1 MKVVAPLV
9 IGAAIVAAVFT
20 LSPAPGAAPTDVILR
35 AASAPVVVGAW
46 SVVADTTAAGGSRLA
61 NTDLRVVRPAAA
73 LAAPAHYVE
82 LTFTADAGTGYRLWL
97 RGKAAGNKYEN
108 DSVFV
113 QFSDSVTAAGASTWR
128 IGTTSATSVNLEDC
142 SGCGLAGWG
151 WQDNGYGGLGPLVY
165 FQASG
170 THRIRM
176 QPREDGLSI
185 DQVVLSPTTYRDRS
199 PGALKNDTTILTGG
213 STPPGPISLVRW
225 PYLQQVLDRSAVI
238 VWASRSAGPAHARVG
253 GRDFPA
259 VTTPYLRART
269 GLSYD
274 YYQHEAT
281 ITGLT
286 PGTTYAYDIFITNV
300 DVNSWADQLTTAP
313 VPGTGTTRFIVFG
326 DSGTGSSAQRTLAS
340 LMNNDT
346 FGLALHVGD
355 IAYGNSGGTG
365 DANYATFQ
373 SWVFDIYRNWLRRR
387 PFFPS
392 PGNHDTRATTDWG
405 RAYLDLFVLPDE
417 AGAGAY
423 PDHAERYYSFDY
435 GPVHFVALD
444 TERAFQDTARRAEQL
459 RWLDAD
465 LAATS
470 QPWKVAYFHRSPF
483 SSGEEHGPDLTVQ
496 QAFSPLFEKHG
507 VQLALSGHDHGYER
521 SVPWRTGT
529 DVTRQAVTYV
539 VSGGGGGP
547 LYTMG
552 RSAWTAAS
560 ATAHN
565 YVRVTIAGC
574 TASLAAIGT
583 NGAAFD
589 SKTIDR
595 CAQASDAGAPA
606 VAFSRPAAGASV
618 TGVVAV
624 QANASD
630 DIAVEKVDL
639 WVDGVLYGID
649 TASPYAFQWNT
660 AGVAAGTHTLELR
673 AYDADGRRSART
685 QTVRT
690 TSTAP

>member
-1 MKVVAPLV
+1 MRTRASL
-9 IGAAIVAAVFT
+9 AIVAVVGTAVLT

-35 AASAPVVVGAW
+35 AASAPVVVGSW
-46 SVVADTTAAGGSRLA
+46 SVVADATAAGGSRLA
-61 NTDLRVVRPAAA
+61 NADLRVAKPAAA

-82 LTFTADAGTGYRLWL
+82 LTFTADAGTGYRLWI
-97 RGKAAGNKYEN
+97 RGLAAGNKYEN

-113 QFSDSVTAAGASTWR
+113 QFSDSVTATGAGTWR

-142 SGCGLAGWG
+142 GGCGLSGWG
-151 WQDNGYGGLGPLVY
+151 WQDNGYGGFGPLVY
-165 FQASG
+165 FQTTG
-170 THRIRM
+170 THRIRI

-185 DQVVLSPTTYRDRS
+185 DQIVLSPTTYRDRS

-213 STPPGPISLVRW
+213 DTPPAPIALVRW
-225 PYLQQVLDRSAVI
+225 PYLQQVFDRSAVI
-238 VWASRSAGPAHARVG
+238 VWASRNPGPAHARVA
-253 GRDFPA
+253 GRNFPA
-259 VTTPYLRART
+259 VTKSYPRTRT

-274 YYQHEAT
+274 YFQHEAT
-281 ITGLT
+281 ITGLS
-286 PGTTYAYDIFITNV
+286 PGTTYAYDIFITDV
-300 DVNSWADQLTTAP
+300 DVNSSADQLTTAP
-313 VPGTGTTRFIVFG
+313 APGSGTTRFIAFG

-365 DANYATFQ
+365 DAGYVTYQ
-373 SWVFDIYRNWLRRR
+373 SWVFDIYRNWFRRR
-387 PFFPS
+387 PFLPS
-392 PGNHDTRATTDWG
+392 PGNHDTRATNDWG

-423 PDHAERYYSFDY
+423 ADHAERYYSFDY

-444 TERAFQDTARRAEQL
+444 TERAFQDAARRAEQL
-459 RWLDAD
+459 RWLEAD

-483 SSGEEHGPDLTVQ
+483 SSGDEHGPDPAVQ
-496 QAFSPLFEKHG
+496 QAFGSLFEKHG

-521 SVPWRTGT
+521 SVPWRTST
-529 DVTRQAVTYV
+529 DVTRQAVTYIV
-539 VSGGGGGP
+539 TGGGGGP
-547 LYTMG
+547 LYRMG

-560 ATAHN
+560 ATVHN

-589 SKTIDR
+589 SKTVDR
-595 CAQASDAGAPA
+595 CAQASDAGAPT
-606 VAFSRPAAGASV
+606 VAFTQPAAGASV
-618 TGVVAV
+618 TGVVSV
-624 QANASD
+624 QASASD

-639 WVDGVLYGID
+639 WVDGALYAID
-649 TASPYAFQWNT
+649 ATAPYAFQWNT
-660 AGVAAGTHTLELR
+660 AAVAAGTHTLELR
-673 AYDADGRRSART
+673 AYDIDGRRSTRT